1 MVKRLREE
9 KGVAKH
15 YYSFSRG
22 APGIA
27 PRRIAANEKQ
37 RAAIQRAW
45 G

>member
-9 KGVAKH
+9 KGVSNH
-15 YYSFSRG
+15 YCSFSRD
-22 APGIA
+22 APRSA
-27 PRRIAANEKQ
+27 PRRIAAIEKQ